1 MPVGRGRPATQ
12 DAEPKSLHIMWDL
25 VRRPGSGGESQIAMP
40 KTKSEAPAQ
49 GDAWGWGQR

>member
-1 MPVGRGRPATQ
+1 MPAGSRPSCDVGRGAKIFAHHAGSRAPA
-12 DAEPKSLHIMWDL
+12 
-25 VRRPGSGGESQIAMP
+25 GGGESQIAMP